1 MSVLR
6 RLARLGGCTLA
17 IALVAASALAQTTLP
32 DVQTA
37 QPTPPAPATDPP
49 PRVDPV
55 VITPGRIQQQAGEA
69 PASVTVIPAD
79 DIRRSPSQ
87 TVDDLLRQ
95 VPSFSL
101 FRRSSSLVTH
111 PTAQGVSLRGVG
123 PSGASRAL
131 VLVDG
136 VPVND
141 PFGGWVPWSR
151 IPALSIDQIE
161 VVRGGGSAVWGSGA
175 LGGVI
180 QVLTR
185 RPRARGLAFEV
196 SHGSY
201 DTTNVDLLVTEAR
214 GPFRVALEGNWFETG
229 GFEIVKD
236 SDRGPIDIDA
246 DSQHGVFNGR
256 VEMEVSPDLTLFVS
270 GNYFDEDRQNGT
282 RLQLNDTVATSFA
295 TGANL
300 RTRDGGEWQVLLFAQ
315 EQTFHSTFS
324 TQTLDR
330 AAETL
335 ALDQRSPSESLGG
348 AVSWTRA
355 FGAHTLLAGID
366 GRWIEGETDE
376 KVFVAGTFAR
386 RRRAGGDQI
395 LAGAYVQDT
404 IALARAL
411 DLTLG
416 LRGDY
421 FTTYHGR
428 RRDTP
433 PPAGVPAHQEF
444 SDLEYLIPSPR
455 IAALYRATPATDVQA
470 SVYQGFRAPTLNE
483 LYRVFRVR
491 NDVTAANEHLE
502 PERLTGGELGVRQR
516 FGMVDARV
524 TGFWNEVKDQIL
536 NVTLASR
543 LGDCPGPT
551 TCRQRR
557 NVDRA
562 RIRGIE
568 GEVEVPIGKDWRL
581 VAAHL
586 YSDAKVVDAS
596 GQPAL
601 EGKRLAQVPRH
612 VTTAGVRWDRPEWVS
627 VNVLARFVGSQFED
641 DLNTLPLG
649 RYTVLDVHLSRA
661 VAPWGTVFLAVEN
674 LTGEEYAV
682 ARTSDGVVSVGSP
695 RVVRGGVRVTF

>member
-1 MSVLR
+1 MRDLMSVTG
-6 RLARLGGCTLA
+6 RLVRCGTSLA
-17 IALVAASALAQTTLP
+17 VLLLAASALAQTT
-32 DVQTA
+32 
-37 QPTPPAPATDPP
+37 PPATEPP

-55 VITPGRIQQQAGEA
+55 VITPGRIQQSAGEA
-69 PASVTVIPAD
+69 PASVTVIPAE
-79 DIRRSPSQ
+79 DIERSPSQ

-151 IPALSIDQIE
+151 IPMLSIGQIE

-180 QVLTR
+180 QILTR
-185 RPRARGLAFEV
+185 RPRERGLAFDV

-214 GPFRVALEGNWFETG
+214 GPLRVSLEGNWFETG
-229 GFEIVKD
+229 GFKIVKD

-256 VEMEVSPDLTLFVS
+256 VEVDVTPELTLFVS
-270 GNYFDEDRQNGT
+270 GAYFDEDRQNGT
-282 RLQLNDTVATSFA
+282 RLQLNDIVATSVA
-295 TGANL
+295 TGATL
-300 RTRDGGEWQVLLFAQ
+300 RTRDGSEWQLAVYAQ

-324 TQTLDR
+324 AQAIDR
-330 AAETL
+330 ASETL

-348 AVSWTRA
+348 SLSWTRA
-355 FGAHTLLAGID
+355 FGAHTLLAGVD

-376 KVFVAGTFAR
+376 KVYVAGVFAR
-386 RRRAGGDQI
+386 TRRAGGEQ
-395 LAGAYVQDT
+395 LFAGAFVQDT
-404 IALARAL
+404 IAITRAL

-416 LRGDY
+416 VRGDY
-421 FTTYHGR
+421 VTTYHGR

-433 PPAGVPAHQEF
+433 PPPGAVPAHQVF
-444 SDLEYLIPSPR
+444 SDLDDVIASPR
-455 IAALYRATPATDVQA
+455 IAASWRATPATDVQA

-516 FGMVDARV
+516 LGIVDARL

-536 NVTLASR
+536 NVTLAAPVA
-543 LGDCPGPT
+543 DCPPGT
-551 TCRQRR
+551 TCRQRQ
-557 NVDRA
+557 NVELA
-562 RIRGIE
+562 RVRGFE
-568 GEVEVPIGKDWRL
+568 GEVEVRIGKEWRL
-581 VAAHL
+581 FAAHL
-586 YSDAKVVDAS
+586 YSDAKVVDAAN
-596 GQPAL
+596 QPAL
-601 EGKRLAQVPRH
+601 EGKRLAQVPQH
-612 VTTAGVRWDRPEWVS
+612 VTTAGVRWDRPEWLA

-649 RYTVLDVHLSRA
+649 RYTVVDVHVSRA
-661 VAPWGTVFLAVEN
+661 VTRWATVFLGIEN
-674 LTGEEYAV
+674 LTDEEYAV
-682 ARTSDGVVSVGSP
+682 ARTSDGVVSIGTP
-695 RVVRGGVRVTF
+695 RFVRGGVRLTF

>member
-1 MSVLR
+1 MPLAR
-6 RLARLGGCTLA
+6 RLVRLGCCTLA
-17 IALVAASALAQTTLP
+17 AVLVATSAPAQTVAP
-32 DVQTA
+32 DPHIAQATTA
-37 QPTPPAPATDPP
+37 PPAADPP

-55 VITPGRIQQQAGEA
+55 VITPGRIQQHAGDA
-69 PASVTVIPAD
+69 PASVTVIPAE
-79 DIRRSPSQ
+79 DIQRSPSQ
-87 TVDDLLRQ
+87 TIDDLLRQ

-185 RPRARGLAFEV
+185 RPRERGLAFEV

-201 DTTNVDLLVTEAR
+201 DTTNVDLLLTEAR
-214 GPFRVALEGNWFETG
+214 GPFRIALEGNWFETG
-229 GFEIVKD
+229 GFKIVKD

-256 VEMEVSPDLTLFVS
+256 VEFAVTPELTVFVS

-282 RLQLNDTVATSFA
+282 RLQLNDTVATSAA
-295 TGANL
+295 TGATL
-300 RTRDGGEWQVLLFAQ
+300 RTRDGSEWQLIVFGQ

-324 TQTLDR
+324 TQALDR
-330 AAETL
+330 GSETL

-348 AVSWTRA
+348 SLSWTRA
-355 FGAHTLLAGID
+355 FGAHTLLAGVD
-366 GRWIEGETDE
+366 GRFIEGETDE

-386 RRRAGGDQI
+386 RRRAGGEQI

-404 IALARAL
+404 IALARAFE
-411 DLTLG
+411 LTLG
-416 LRGDY
+416 VRGDY

-433 PPAGVPAHQEF
+433 PPVGVPAHQDF
-444 SDLEYLIPSPR
+444 SDIEYLIPSPR
-455 IAALYRATPATDVQA
+455 IAALWRATPATDVQA

-491 NDVTAANEHLE
+491 ADVTAANEHLE
-502 PERLTGGELGVRQR
+502 PERLTGGELGVRHR
-516 FGMVDARV
+516 FGIVDARL

-536 NVTLASR
+536 NVTLTSR
-543 LGDCPGPT
+543 LPDCPPGT
-551 TCRQRR
+551 ACRQRQ
-557 NVDRA
+557 NVDRT
-562 RIRGIE
+562 RIRGLE
-568 GEVEVPIGKDWRL
+568 GEVEARIGKDWRL

-601 EGKRLAQVPRH
+601 EGKRLAQVPQH
-612 VTTAGVRWDRPEWVS
+612 VTTAGVRWDRPEWLA

-641 DLNTLPLG
+641 DVNTLPLG

-661 VAPWGTVFLAVEN
+661 VTRWGTVFLAVEN
-674 LTGEEYAV
+674 VTDEEYAV
-682 ARTSDGVVSVGSP
+682 ARTSDGVVSVGTP
-695 RVVRGGVRVTF
+695 RFVRGGVRVNF